1 MNRVIATSVAALLAF
16 AGTASA
22 QFFLPSNI
30 VVSRVGDGTSPLAGG
45 ASLPTA
51 LLEFQRTGAP
61 TGQVVNFNIGAGTRL
76 VNSGSATSEGYLSS
90 TFDQR
95 YILNA
100 GYDAAVATAGVATT
114 ANPAAPTAGTR
125 RVVAVTDT
133 WTGAVSYTSF
143 DGTFNGNNIRSAA
156 AGVITGPTSTLYMAG
171 TAGSGQGATAGVRS
185 GTGLGGSTTQLS
197 GATVTNFRNVKV
209 VNFGGSDVVV
219 ASAQSGAATGL
230 NLITGS
236 GFVNFISTTTIAS
249 INPYDFFFANDRTLY
264 VADERAA
271 GGLFKLSRSG
281 GVAGDVT
288 TGTWSTVYNI
298 AVPTAAGTTGI
309 RGLAGEVVAGQV
321 NLFAITAEGTANRLV
336 SYSEALGATGASSFT
351 TLATA
356 GGNFAFRGVT
366 IVPTPGAAVLLGLG
380 GLLAARRRRA

>member
-22 QFFLPSNI
+22 QFFMPSNI
-30 VVSRVGDGTSPLAGG
+30 VVSRVGDGTTTLSN
-45 ASLPTA
+45 ASTQVS
-51 LLEFQRTGAP
+51 LLEFLRTGSA
-61 TGQVVNFNIGAGTRL
+61 TGQVVDFNIGAGTRL

-100 GYDAAVATAGVATT
+100 GYDAAVGTASVAST

-133 WTGAVSYTSF
+133 WTGAVSYTTF
-143 DGTFNGNNIRSAA
+143 DGTFSGNNIRSAA
-156 AGVITGPTSTLYMAG
+156 ASVITGPTSTLYMAG
-171 TAGSGQGATAGVRS
+171 TAGSGQGATGGVRS
-185 GTGLGGSTTQLS
+185 GLVSGGSTTQLS

-219 ASAQSGAATGL
+219 ASSQSGAATGL

-236 GFVNFISTTTIAS
+236 DFVNFISTTTIANNS
-249 INPYDFFFANDRTLY
+249 VYDFFFANDRTVYL
-264 VADERAA
+264 ADDRAA
-271 GGLFKLSRSG
+271 GGLFKLTRTG
-281 GVAGDVT
+281 GVAGDIA
-288 TGTWSTVYNI
+288 TGTWSTVYSV
-298 AVPTAAGTTGI
+298 AVPTTTGTTGI

-321 NLFAITAEGTANRLV
+321 NLFAVTAESGINRLV
-336 SYSEALGATGASSFT
+336 SYSEALGATSASSFT
-351 TLATA
+351 TLASS
-356 GGNFAFRGVT
+356 GSNFAFRGVT
-366 IVPTPGAAVLLGLG
+366 IVPTPGAAALLGLG